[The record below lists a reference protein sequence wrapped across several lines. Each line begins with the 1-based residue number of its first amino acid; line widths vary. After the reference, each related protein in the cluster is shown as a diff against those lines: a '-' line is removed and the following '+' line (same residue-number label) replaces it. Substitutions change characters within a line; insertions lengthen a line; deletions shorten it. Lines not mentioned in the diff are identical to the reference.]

1 MTIRVGTDCSGKE
14 ALIQALRVNVVK
26 EIIKQIQ
33 KTNTKNNLKHFYFLT
48 NIPPPK
54 PNKIYRT

>member
-33 KTNTKNNLKHFYFLT
+33 KTNTKNKYKKQFKTFLFPDQHST
-48 NIPPPK
+48 TK
-54 PNKIYRT
+54 TK